1 MRHVVLLSMLLPAA
15 ALAAPQAIRSNQPP
29 PREARCERAN
39 VRQVAA
45 PQLQGPRKL
54 GDMPPAKAF
63 YTVLREID
71 GCPQPVNVPAR

>member
-1 MRHVVLLSMLLPAA
+1 
-15 ALAAPQAIRSNQPP
+15 
-29 PREARCERAN
+29 

-71 GCPQPVNVPAR
+71 GCPQPVNVPAH